1 MNKLIKD
8 VLLVALGA
16 AVGSGVTYAVIKH
29 KLEQQS
35 IDDEWNKERSKVL
48 KEKAAE
54 SEQENDISEPESVGA
69 SDPRTLARMAHNKPD
84 LTKTAAERAEYHDYT
99 KYYNRESQKAELEEV
114 NPQDGIDDAENYRDE
129 DDPTEE
135 ELMIKPEEQKNY
147 GNEPRII
154 TQEEYGENEMFD
166 RVSLYFYRDD
176 ILADENGDVMEVENT
191 VSEDILDALV
201 NQKDHEI
208 FVVNPR
214 YGCYYDIV
222 EVDEPFYPEG

>member
-1 MNKLIKD
+1 MNRLIKD
-8 VLLVALGA
+8 ILLVALGA

-35 IDDEWNKERSKVL
+35 MDDEWNKERSKVL
-48 KEKAAE
+48 KEKAME
-54 SEQENDISEPESVGA
+54 SEQADISETEEEKSA
-69 SDPRTLARMAHNKPD
+69 SDPRTLAHMAHNKPD
-84 LTKTAAERAEYHDYT
+84 LAKTATERAGYHDYT
-99 KYYNRESQKAELEEV
+99 KYYKKVDDGPVEEV
-114 NPQDGIDDAENYRDE
+114 NPQYGIDEAEDYHDE
-129 DDPTEE
+129 DEPTKE

-147 GNEPRII
+147 GNAPRII
-154 TQEEYGENEMFD
+154 TEEEYGENEMFD
-166 RVSLYFYRDD
+166 RVSLYFHSDD
-176 ILADENGDVMEVENT
+176 VLVDENGDVMETENT

-222 EVDEPFYPEG
+222 EVDTPFYPEE